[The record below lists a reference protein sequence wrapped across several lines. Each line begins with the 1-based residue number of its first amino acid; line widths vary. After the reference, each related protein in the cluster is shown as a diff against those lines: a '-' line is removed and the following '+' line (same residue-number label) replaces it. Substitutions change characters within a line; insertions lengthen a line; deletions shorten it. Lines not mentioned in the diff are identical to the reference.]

1 MPRSTQKTPPPSRS
15 GMAAAEPAE
24 IQRLVEDLD
33 GMLSRLRLGAIR
45 EQLDGLLEEAARRQL
60 NLRETLA
67 WLCAAE
73 VASKELEFPRFRG
86 QLSCHPKGYISTNLS
101 AILEC
106 YWAVVT
112 NRGMASLRI
121 VVAINPEGQILQQ
134 LFGSTQES

>member
-1 MPRSTQKTPPPSRS
+1 MPITQDQLQSPSDIAE
-15 GMAAAEPAE
+15 GIHHLVDHTEAAAT
-24 IQRLVEDLD
+24 D
-33 GMLSRLRLGAIR
+33 
-45 EQLDGLLEEAARRQL
+45 QLL
-60 NLRETLA
+60 NLELA
-67 WLCAAE
+67 GKK
-73 VASKELEFPRFRG
+73 SPLEFPRFRG

-134 LFGSTQES
+134 LFGSSQES